1 MAYLVAFLTG
11 AAFTLVET
19 VSKYD
24 KAPRFAV
31 TNLWFLAF
39 FLLTGIAGMSVF
51 HLIQNDPR
59 FTFGITNPYLQAV
72 VIGLEWQILLRS
84 KLFTLKDAA
93 QKESNAVGF
102 EFLYKKI
109 AGIFELQIDRHEE
122 SKVLEAI
129 ESMLSHG
136 KLSEDDVRDRAVNYV
151 SYRKERGK
159 LSATEAKS
167 LVQLIENSD
176 ANTVMYTVFNLA
188 GLKILKTLFAGSA
201 RKPA

>member
-31 TNLWFLAF
+31 TNLWFFAF
-39 FLLTGIAGMSVF
+39 FLLTGLAGMSVF
-51 HLIQNDPR
+51 HLIQNDPS
-59 FTFGITNPYLQAV
+59 FTFGIANPYLQAV

-84 KLFTLKDAA
+84 KLFTLKDAE

-122 SKVLEAI
+122 SKVLEEI
-129 ESMLSHG
+129 ERMLSHG
-136 KLSEDDVRDRAVNYV
+136 KLNEDDVRDRAVNYV

-188 GLKILKTLFAGSA
+188 GLKILKTLFAVPP

>member
-31 TNLWFLAF
+31 TNLWFFAF
-39 FLLTGIAGMSVF
+39 FLLTGLAGMSVF

-59 FTFGITNPYLQAV
+59 FTFGIANPYLQAV

-84 KLFTLKDAA
+84 KLFTLKDAE

-122 SKVLEAI
+122 SKVLEEI
-129 ESMLSHG
+129 ERMLSHG
-136 KLSEDDVRDRAVNYV
+136 KLNEDDVRDRAVNYV

-188 GLKILKTLFAGSA
+188 GLKILKTLFAVPP